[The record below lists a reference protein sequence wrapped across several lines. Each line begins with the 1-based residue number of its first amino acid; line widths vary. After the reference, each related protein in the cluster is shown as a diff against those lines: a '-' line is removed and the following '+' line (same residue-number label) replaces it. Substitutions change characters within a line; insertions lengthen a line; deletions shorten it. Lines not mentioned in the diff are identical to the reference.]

1 MTQSGGAGPALPSD
15 ADARLSWG
23 SVTLGD
29 VLDRRVWGLAL
40 MLAWQFITF
49 FSPAIHYST
58 RNDVSHFNS
67 VVGYSSLGLVA
78 VLLVAAGQAGVFSRA
93 MGRPVLRWAAPVALV
108 LSTIVLAPSPRLF
121 PALAWGCSI
130 SPGAMCCG
138 A

>member
-49 FSPAIHYST
+49 FSPAI
-58 RNDVSHFNS
+58 
-67 VVGYSSLGLVA
+67 
-78 VLLVAAGQAGVFSRA
+78 Q
-93 MGRPVLRWAAPVALV
+93 
-108 LSTIVLAPSPRLF
+108 
-121 PALAWGCSI
+121 
-130 SPGAMCCG
+130 
-138 A
+138 